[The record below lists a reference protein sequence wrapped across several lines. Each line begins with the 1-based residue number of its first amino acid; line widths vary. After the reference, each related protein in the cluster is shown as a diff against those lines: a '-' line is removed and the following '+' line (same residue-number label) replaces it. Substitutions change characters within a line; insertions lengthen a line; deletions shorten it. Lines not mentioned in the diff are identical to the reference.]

1 MKFDFRVGIALAA
14 LAVSAS
20 CSQTPQAPTAPS
32 ANAGSVSAATGVGG
46 STLKV
51 APPALVSPV
60 EGERVNDRRPTLIWA
75 NAIRIYGATG
85 VAYDIEV
92 SLAGTVVYPMT
103 VGETPDFGAHV
114 IPFDLEYDKTYT
126 WRVRARE
133 GNEFGPW
140 SAAAE
145 FLSPR
150 PLAIVP
156 SIPGAVATCV
166 ADQSP
171 MAPGETRRPRP
182 NHSNIVRGVANAFPA
197 LLINSCQE
205 HGGSWEFMDR
215 TVDALRA
222 FDGRWGYNAKRGN
235 MNDPSVDVA
244 SYYYGPPIDN
254 INNDARV
261 YIFDLI
267 GGHCGPNPVIIWNDV
282 TDITFQSGTLGRTMY
297 PRPGRNV
304 VITGKCGAAAATA
317 DNSQ

>member
-1 MKFDFRVGIALAA
+1 MKFDLRVGIALAA

-20 CSQTPQAPTAPS
+20 CSSQMPQAPTTPTAT
-32 ANAGSVSAATGVGG
+32 AGSVSAATGVDG

-51 APPALVSPV
+51 SAPALVSPV

-75 NAIRIYGATG
+75 NSVRRYGATG
-85 VAYDIEV
+85 VAYDIQV
-92 SLAGTVVYPMT
+92 SSPTAVVYDMT
-103 VGETPDFGAHV
+103 VGETPDFGQHL
-114 IPFDLEYDKTYT
+114 IPFDLEYDTVYT
-126 WRVRARE
+126 WRLRARE

-140 SAAAE
+140 SAWAE
-145 FLSPR
+145 FKSPLR
-150 PLAIVP
+150 PVAVVP
-156 SIPGAVATCV
+156 NIPGAIATCV

-182 NHSNIVRGVANAFPA
+182 NHSNIVRGVANAFPT
-197 LLINSCQE
+197 LLLHSCQPE
-205 HGGSWEFMDR
+205 GGSWEFMDR
-215 TVDALRA
+215 TIDALRA

-235 MNDPSVDVA
+235 MNDPSLDVA

-267 GGHCGPNPVIIWNDV
+267 GGHCGPTPTVIWNDV

-297 PRPGRNV
+297 PRPGRAV
-304 VITGKCGAAAATA
+304 VITGKCGEATP
-317 DNSQ
+317 

>member
-14 LAVSAS
+14 LTVSAS
-20 CSQTPQAPTAPS
+20 CSQAPQAPTTPS
-32 ANAGSVSAATGVGG
+32 ATREAVSAVTGVDG

-51 APPALVSPV
+51 ASPALVSPV
-60 EGERVNDRRPTLIWA
+60 ESERVNDRRPTLIWA
-75 NAIRIYGATG
+75 NSIRRYGATG
-85 VAYDIEV
+85 VAYDIQV
-92 SLAGTVVYPMT
+92 SSPTAVVYDMT
-103 VGETPDFGAHV
+103 VGETPDFGQHL
-114 IPFDLEYDKTYT
+114 IPFDLEYDTIYT

-140 SAAAE
+140 SVWAE
-145 FLSPR
+145 FKSPLR
-150 PLAIVP
+150 PVAVVP
-156 SIPGAVATCV
+156 NVPGAVATCV

-171 MAPGETRRPRP
+171 MGPGETRRPRP

-244 SYYYGPPIDN
+244 SYYYGPPIEN

-267 GGHCGPNPVIIWNDV
+267 GGHCGPTPTIIWNDV

-304 VITGKCGAAAATA
+304 VITGKCGAATP
-317 DNSQ
+317 